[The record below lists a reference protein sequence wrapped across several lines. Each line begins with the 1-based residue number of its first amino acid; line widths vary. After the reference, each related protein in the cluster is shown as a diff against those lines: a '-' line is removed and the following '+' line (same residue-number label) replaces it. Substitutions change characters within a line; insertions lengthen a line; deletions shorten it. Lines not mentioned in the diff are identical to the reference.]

1 MKNTLMTKFW
11 FKKIQKQKKNSS
23 KENFSEKK
31 KNLSEEEKNK
41 GEYLM
46 RNKKKKGASIIKNVK
61 RSYMSIEEIII
72 NHKKT
77 AFELLWRFLGSWEN
91 IENS

>member
-1 MKNTLMTKFW
+1 M
-11 FKKIQKQKKNSS
+11 KKILV
-23 KENFSEKK
+23 KK

-61 RSYMSIEEIII
+61 RSYLSIEEIII

-77 AFELLWRFLGSWEN
+77 AFELL
-91 IENS
+91 